1 MSALAE
7 PTPVRTATAPAVFID
22 RRWLEALRAAGE
34 AELAAAA
41 AILRGLRDAGHRI
54 VVASN
59 ESRVALGAMD
69 EAAVQ
74 ADDRD
79 LAARLA
85 LSAGVAVVDRF
96 YWCPFDPA
104 ASVANY
110 RRDHAWRKPR
120 PGMLLQAASDLEL
133 DLERSWVIAGDDD
146 DLAAARA
153 AGCRVAAIGRL
164 ARPDGEARERVT
176 AAATIAASEIAA
188 AAEAILGAR
197 PPSTGP
203 AASTSR
209 AATPAD
215 PAPPAAPASP
225 TRVVELYSA
234 SSAGVRTPMA
244 PTAPTQAS
252 PSPSRTS
259 TTPRLAA
266 PGETAKERTV
276 ATRPTDQDAALA
288 AAMRELA
295 EELRVHRQAARDLTG
310 GRVLAIVLQ
319 LGVLLTAVMGLLQMA
334 DSTHFTRWFLGA
346 ILLQATAIA
355 LLLFDRR

>member
-1 MSALAE
+1 MSAIAE
-7 PTPVRTATAPAVFID
+7 PKSSRTAASPAVFID
-22 RRWLEALRAAGE
+22 RRWLEAVQAVGE
-34 AELAAAA
+34 SELAAAA
-41 AILRGLRDAGHRI
+41 KILRRLRDSGHRV

-59 ESRVALGAMD
+59 ESRVAAGQMD

-85 LSAGVAVVDRF
+85 LSAGTSVVDRF

-133 DLERSWVIAGDDD
+133 DLDRSWVIAGDED

-153 AGCRVAAIGRL
+153 AGCRIATIGRL
-164 ARPDGEARERVT
+164 AHPDADARERVM
-176 AAATIAASEIAA
+176 AGATISAGEIAA
-188 AAEAILGAR
+188 AAEAILGERAPAAR
-197 PPSTGP
+197 PE
-203 AASTSR
+203 
-209 AATPAD
+209 
-215 PAPPAAPASP
+215 SP
-225 TRVVELYSA
+225 TDTTRPGDGSTAADSTPSRVVEL
-234 SSAGVRTPMA
+234 SSSTSEGVRTPMA

-252 PSPSRTS
+252 ASPSRTAA
-259 TTPRLAA
+259 TPRVASASDAA
-266 PGETAKERTV
+266 KDRPVTARTGE
-276 ATRPTDQDAALA
+276 QDAALA
-288 AAMRELA
+288 GAMRELS
-295 EELRVHRQAARDLTG
+295 EELRLHRQAARDLTG

>member
-7 PTPVRTATAPAVFID
+7 PKLLHSAAKPAVFID
-22 RRWLEALRAAGE
+22 RRWLEALRAAGDE
-34 AELAAAA
+34 ELATAAA
-41 AILRGLRDAGHRI
+41 VLRRLRDAGHRI

-59 ESRVALGAMD
+59 ESRVASGEMD
-69 EAAVQ
+69 ESAVQ

-85 LSAGVAVVDRF
+85 LSAGMAVVDRF

-133 DLERSWVIAGDDD
+133 DLERSWVIAGDED

-153 AGCRVAAIGRL
+153 AGCRIATIGRL
-164 ARPDGEARERVT
+164 AHAGDDARESAAARAVITSGEIAT
-176 AAATIAASEIAA
+176 AAD
-188 AAEAILGAR
+188 AILGSR
-197 PPSTGP
+197 
-203 AASTSR
+203 STSAG
-209 AATPAD
+209 AATV
-215 PAPPAAPASP
+215 APAGECDPEPSAVPSESTP
-225 TRVVELYSA
+225 TPVVELFSA
-234 SSAGVRTPMA
+234 TSEGVRTPMA
-244 PTAPTQAS
+244 PSPPIETAPSAS
-252 PSPSRTS
+252 RPIAKPPDAKPSPAPRAS
-259 TTPRLAA
+259 TPR
-266 PGETAKERTV
+266 GSE
-276 ATRPTDQDAALA
+276 QDAALA
-288 AAMRELA
+288 GTMRELA
-295 EELRVHRQAARDLTG
+295 EELRLHRQAARDLTG

-319 LGVLLTAVMGLLQMA
+319 LGVLLTAVMGLLQLD